1 MVIGVWVIGWVEVV
15 AVIGVVVDVSVSSSS
30 SISMPDTGRSHG
42 PNPCFRGTGLM
53 LYHLFLSLTAMNT
66 HRRSSSI

>member
-1 MVIGVWVIGWVEVV
+1 VIGVCVIGWVEVV
-15 AVIGVVVDVSVSSSS
+15 EMIGVFVEVSVSSSSS
-30 SISMPDTGRSHG
+30 SISMPAVGCNCG
-42 PNPCFRGTGLM
+42 PSPCFRRTGLM